1 MDNTGR
7 DGRRLTVLCYLN
19 PDYTGEHGG
28 SLKVYDADDEDGS
41 RGVEVAP
48 SAGTIAMFYADQTPH
63 EVLPSL
69 RSRHSFTVWY
79 YDDFEWKDAETRR
92 GEAAAADSR
101 AAHMP
106 RVDGDAASSPAATLA
121 AQDAS
126 DQEAQGFVRLVMTQ
140 RLTPARAV
148 DAARGLTPRA
158 LRTVGTVFGAP
169 DPQSFIVALT
179 QMSQSDLDELR
190 MEITSMGMDNAPDAE
205 LA

>member
-1 MDNTGR
+1 VDNTGR

-28 SLKVYDADDEDGS
+28 ALKVYEPDDEDGT

-106 RVDGDAASSPAATLA
+106 RVDGDAGFITRRHARGAGCERPGGAGVRPA
-121 AQDAS
+121 D
-126 DQEAQGFVRLVMTQ
+126 D
-140 RLTPARAV
+140 
-148 DAARGLTPRA
+148 DAAADAGAGGGRGA
-158 LRTVGTVFGAP
+158 G
-169 DPQSFIVALT
+169 D
-179 QMSQSDLDELR
+179 
-190 MEITSMGMDNAPDAE
+190 
-205 LA
+205 